1 MGKKKAGKTKESQK
15 EGDQRPGSTRSGVNY
30 QPRTSAERGAAIFT
44 KGHINPR
51 ELADMYRDY
60 GLEEGEDWGARNT
73 DDEDDEAGLAARA
86 QQPTAQ
92 DEQQGTGS
100 TMPGPTGSDRPGATQ
115 RPTQAVSTFYFARS
129 SLT

>member
-1 MGKKKAGKTKESQK
+1 VGF
-15 EGDQRPGSTRSGVNY
+15 GVGARKHRARRETWALVY

-60 GLEEGEDWGARNT
+60 GQEEGEDWGARNT
-73 DDEDDEAGLAARA
+73 DDEDDETGLAARA

-92 DEQQGTGS
+92 DEQQGTCVPQS
-100 TMPGPTGSDRPGATQ
+100 GPPIRE
-115 RPTQAVSTFYFARS
+115 VSTFYFARS
-129 SLT
+129 